1 MYQLLA
7 FAILLFPFFTFAYWI
22 RKKPTS
28 LWTGFW
34 FLLFA
39 ACSTIILVVLIE
51 QVSTFL
57 AAAIAIPL
65 AIILLFFAVFGI
77 YAMAIALFWNERVL
91 LKYERASFANFL
103 PLIVGSAIILFQLI
117 FWVVIRTVTNVTVL
131 SIMTLINSCF
141 VYFALLFIL
150 YALTSILFNLYPI
163 RKPVDY
169 IIILGAGLDKDKV
182 TPLLAS
188 RIEAGLKLYNKQIAK
203 GYQPTIILSGG
214 QGADEEIS
222 EAQAMANYIQEKGY
236 AVDKLYL
243 EDKST
248 NTKENLLFSQA
259 VAQEHDGIAGFSKKS
274 VVVASNNYHI
284 LRAGK
289 LAHSLGIPVRGV
301 GSKTRL
307 YYLPTAFIREY
318 VGYLV
323 LTKRIHQTVIGILCA
338 LTLIPVVFDVIG
350 FLVEYFSKNS

>member
-1 MYQLLA
+1 MNQLLA
-7 FAILLFPFFTFAYWI
+7 FAFFSLPFFVFAYWI

-34 FLLFA
+34 FLSFA
-39 ACSTIILVVLIE
+39 ACSTFLLVVLLENI
-51 QVSTFL
+51 SP
-57 AAAIAIPL
+57 PL
-65 AIILLFFAVFGI
+65 ATVIAVTLALILVFFAVFGI

-91 LKYERASFANFL
+91 LKYERPSFANFL
-103 PLIVGSAIILFQLI
+103 PMIVASAIILFQLFLWI
-117 FWVVIRTVTNVTVL
+117 TRASITNVTVL
-131 SIMTLINSCF
+131 SIIALINSCF
-141 VYFALLFIL
+141 IYFGLIFIL
-150 YALTSILFNLYPI
+150 YGLTSILFNLYPI

-188 RIEAGLKLYNKQIAK
+188 RIEAGLKLYNKQVTK

-214 QGADEEIS
+214 QGDDEEIS

-236 AVDKLYL
+236 SVDKLYL

-259 VAQEHDGIAGFSKKS
+259 VAQEHDGIANFSKKS

-289 LAHSLGIPVRGV
+289 LAHSLGIPVRGI

-338 LTLIPVVFDVIG
+338 LTLIPIVFDIIT
-350 FLVEYFSKNS
+350 FLAEYFSKNS